1 LSVNDGQVL
10 KKQDQY
16 NKDNY
21 RLTTLHQELDIQQR
35 QQASLQSKEMELV
48 VRDEALAAQV

>member
-1 LSVNDGQVL
+1 MSVNDGQVL